1 MSFFKQDFDINMDLN
16 DLESVSQIEELGVK
30 QLKVVLR
37 RNCIDFKGCV
47 EKQELT
53 ERVKR
58 LWVARQ
64 KEKGICLLFRFM

>member
-1 MSFFKQDFDINMDLN
+1 MDLN
-16 DLESVSQIEELGVK
+16 DLENVSQIEELGVK

-64 KEKGICLLFRFM
+64 KEKGIKVYCLGSCT